1 VWFFY
6 ALDLKP
12 CVYVVGAYVVGA
24 YVVGAYVVGVYVVGA
39 CVELLPLALH
49 SFV

>member
-1 VWFFY
+1 MWFFY

-12 CVYVVGAYVVGA
+12 CVYVVGA

>member
-1 VWFFY
+1 MWFFY

-12 CVYVVGAYVVGA
+12 RAYVVGA

>member
-1 VWFFY
+1 MWFFY

-12 CVYVVGAYVVGA
+12 CVYVAGAYVVGA
-24 YVVGAYVVGVYVVGA
+24 YVVGAYVVGA